1 MNLRAPVNLHGDVHD
16 LDQLVLNQK
25 VSMKMKR
32 GGWMDDRNLVA
43 PNLGEVVSHPFRAP
57 LFRFLKLKLILLT
70 KPVEK

>member
-16 LDQLVLNQK
+16 LDQM
-25 VSMKMKR
+25 VSKMRVGHLKKDD
-32 GGWMDDRNLVA
+32 WMGEE
-43 PNLGEVVSHPFRAP
+43 NLGDWNRDAVVSHPFRAP